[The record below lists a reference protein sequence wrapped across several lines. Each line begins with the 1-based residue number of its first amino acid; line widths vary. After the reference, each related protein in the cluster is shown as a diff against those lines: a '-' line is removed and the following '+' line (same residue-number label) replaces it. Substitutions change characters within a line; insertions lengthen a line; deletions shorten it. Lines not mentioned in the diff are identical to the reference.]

1 MNVYVF
7 IVPYSRKLTRII
19 YKLFYFH
26 GKVRYTVIIM
36 HALKKLIFNNAK
48 IYTAIGAIVFTSRM
62 NYFNIIMQ
70 ESKYFLISKSYNIKI
85 I

>member
-26 GKVRYTVIIM
+26 GKVRYTVITI
-36 HALKKLIFNNAK
+36 HALKKWLFNTAK
-48 IYTAIGAIVFTSRM
+48 RY
-62 NYFNIIMQ
+62 
-70 ESKYFLISKSYNIKI
+70 EKEKK
-85 I
+85 